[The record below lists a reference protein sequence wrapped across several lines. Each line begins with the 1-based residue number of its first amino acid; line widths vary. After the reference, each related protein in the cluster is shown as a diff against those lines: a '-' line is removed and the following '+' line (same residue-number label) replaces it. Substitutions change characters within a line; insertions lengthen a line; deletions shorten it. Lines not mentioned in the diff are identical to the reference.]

1 MRAAHEDCTEVLIR
15 PEDTPLLEAA
25 HGVPIDGSGVFGSAD
40 FAWY

>member
-25 HGVPIDGSGVFGSAD
+25 HGVLIDGSGVFGSAD